1 MKETLRLGV
10 ILLIITVVSAGVLA
24 ASNNATKDKIAELKL
39 AGSAAAL
46 EEVFGDGYEFESLD
60 EAETTA
66 LAGEEE
72 IVTEIIEA
80 KKSDS
85 VEGYAIKTST
95 SGYGGD
101 VIVLTAV
108 TEGEIVGVRVLE
120 HEETKGI
127 GSKATEPEYVEL
139 FEGQSTDQ
147 AATEAVTGATVTS
160 TAVLQGINEALDLYN
175 TELAN

>member
-1 MKETLRLGV
+1 MKETLKLGFV
-10 ILLIITVVSAGVLA
+10 LLIITVVSAGILA
-24 ASNNATKDKIAELKL
+24 GSNNATKDKIAELKL

-46 EEVFGDGYEFESLD
+46 EEVFGSGYEFESLD
-60 EAETTA
+60 ENETSD

-80 KKSDS
+80 KKADS

-101 VIVLTAV
+101 VIVLTAIG
-108 TEGEIVGVRVLE
+108 EGEILGVRVLE

-139 FEGQSTDQ
+139 FEGHSSEET
-147 AATEAVTGATVTS
+147 ATEAVTGATVTS
-160 TAVLQGINEALDLYN
+160 TAVLKGVNEALDLYN